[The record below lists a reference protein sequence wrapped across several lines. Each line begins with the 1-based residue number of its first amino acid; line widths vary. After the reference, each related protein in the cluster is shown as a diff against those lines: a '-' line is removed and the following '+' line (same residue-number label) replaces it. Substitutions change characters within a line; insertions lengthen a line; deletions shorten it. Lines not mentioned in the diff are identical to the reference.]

1 MMVLK
6 LILFSLFL
14 HLLDDFVLQAAF
26 LNNGKQKEWW
36 RNQTS
41 NELYKNDYIICLLAH
56 GLEWALLT
64 FLPILTLEES
74 SSWFFLLGMIIC
86 NAGVHSFV
94 DDMKANKK
102 KINLVTDQVIHVI
115 QILLTYFIWWAI

>member
-1 MMVLK
+1 MVLK
-6 LILFSLFL
+6 LILFSLLL
-14 HLLDDFVLQAAF
+14 HLLDDFVLQDAF

-94 DDMKANKK
+94 DDVKANKK

>member
-6 LILFSLFL
+6 LILFSLLL

-41 NELYKNDYIICLLAH
+41 NELYKNDYIVCLLAP
-56 GLEWALLT
+56 GLELSLLT
-64 FLPILTLEES
+64 FLPILTLEGS
-74 SSWFFLLGMIIC
+74 SSCFLVGMMIC

-94 DDMKANKK
+94 DDVKANKK